1 MPALLQGFTTG
12 SFDGVEGLNPTIL
25 AVATRAYKFANAHA
39 YSTVFYTTI
48 AFSGIAVLLSFWSP
62 NVDEKMTG
70 QIAVTLHRNE
80 KESPSGDDK
89 V

>member
-1 MPALLQGFTTG
+1 
-12 SFDGVEGLNPTIL
+12 
-25 AVATRAYKFANAHA
+25 VATRAYKFANAHA

-48 AFSGIAVLLSFWSP
+48 AFTGVAVIFSFWSP

-80 KESPSGDDK
+80 KEHIEGDDK